1 MDGPMQHEARAGDT
15 ERGLLYR
22 WSVGGAHA
30 LAPKVVIRRLNRVI
44 SAAGAAEA
52 LLLAEP
58 KSEGK
63 SKKGCCSKAF
73 DLTSLPRYEK

>member
-1 MDGPMQHEARAGDT
+1 MGKWNMQGERMTAG
-15 ERGLLYR
+15 GAPG
-22 WSVGGAHA
+22 SPVGGWCHA
-30 LAPKVVIRRLNRVI
+30 FAPQGRDTSIESSD

-58 KSEGK
+58 KSEWK
-63 SKKGCCSKAF
+63 SKKCCCVKAF

>member
-1 MDGPMQHEARAGDT
+1 MEQCSMKHERVTSTVGAVTGCR
-15 ERGLLYR
+15 
-22 WSVGGAHA
+22 SVGAHA
-30 LAPKVVIRRLNRVI
+30 LAPKVVIHRSNRVI

>member
-1 MDGPMQHEARAGDT
+1 MGKWNMQGERMTASGAPARQ
-15 ERGLLYR
+15 
-22 WSVGGAHA
+22 VGGWRHA
-30 LAPKVVIRRLNRVI
+30 FAPKVVIRRSNRVI

-58 KSEGK
+58 KSEWK
-63 SKKGCCSKAF
+63 SKKCCCVKAF

>member
-1 MDGPMQHEARAGDT
+1 MDEWSMQRERVTSSVEACAEGRLRSA
-15 ERGLLYR
+15 R
-22 WSVGGAHA
+22 A
-30 LAPKVVIRRLNRVI
+30 LAPKVVIRRSNRGI

-63 SKKGCCSKAF
+63 SKKGCCSKAL

>member
-1 MDGPMQHEARAGDT
+1 MDQSSMKRERVTLRVGPCTGIGSWCPRP
-15 ERGLLYR
+15 
-22 WSVGGAHA
+22 
-30 LAPKVVIRRLNRVI
+30 APKVVIRRSNRVI

-63 SKKGCCSKAF
+63 SKKGSCSKAF